1 MANIRIGT
9 RASELAIW
17 QAKKVQEKLK
27 NINISSSIVPISS
40 SGDKDLTKPIYDLGI
55 TGVFTKEID
64 IALLNKK
71 VDIAVHSLKDVPTI
85 LPLGIRQSAVLKRGL
100 EKDVIII
107 NKSLSDGSNTVAT
120 GSLRRRA
127 QWLSKYNS
135 DTIVSIRGNVNT
147 RLKKLKE
154 SDWNGTIMAKAGL
167 DRLNLLPKN
176 YLDLDWMIPAP
187 AQGAISIQ
195 NLVENDVITA
205 IIKKINHSET
215 EICTKIERDFL
226 SKLEGGCTAPIGA
239 HAKIINNYIE
249 FRGVILSIDGRDKIE
264 IRETEKIE
272 NNLNIGI
279 KFAEKI
285 IAMGG
290 SKILNSLKNEI

>member
-9 RASELAIW
+9 RASELAVW

-27 NINISSSIVPISS
+27 KINISSSIVPISS
-40 SGDKDLTKPIYDLGI
+40 SGDKDLTKPIYELGI

-64 IALLNKK
+64 IALLNKEI
-71 VDIAVHSLKDVPTI
+71 DIAVHSLKDVPTI
-85 LPLGIRQSAVLKRGL
+85 LPLGVRQSAVLKRGL

-107 NKSLSDGSNTVAT
+107 NKSLRDVSNTIAT
-120 GSLRRRA
+120 GSLRRKA

-195 NLVENDVITA
+195 NLVENDVITE

-226 SKLEGGCTAPIGA
+226 NKLEGGCTAPIGA

-249 FRGVILSIDGRDKIE
+249 FSGVILSIDGRDKIE

-290 SKILNSLKNEI
+290 NKILNSLKNEI

>member
-9 RASELAIW
+9 RASELAVW
-17 QAKKVQEKLK
+17 QAKEVQEKLK

-40 SGDKDLTKPIYDLGI
+40 SGDKDLTKPIYELGI

-64 IALLNKK
+64 IALLNKEI
-71 VDIAVHSLKDVPTI
+71 DIAVHSLKDVPTI
-85 LPLGIRQSAVLKRGL
+85 LPLGVRQSAVLKRGL

-107 NKSLSDGSNTVAT
+107 NKSLRDVSNTIAT
-120 GSLRRRA
+120 GSLRRKA

-195 NLVENDVITA
+195 NLVENDVITE
-205 IIKKINHSET
+205 IIKKINHAET

-226 SKLEGGCTAPIGA
+226 NKLEGGCTAPIGA

-249 FRGVILSIDGRDKIE
+249 FRGIILSIDGRDKIE
-264 IRETEKIE
+264 IRETEKIG

-290 SKILNSLKNEI
+290 NKILNSLKNEI

>member
-9 RASELAIW
+9 RASELAVW

-27 NINISSSIVPISS
+27 IINISSSIVPISS
-40 SGDKDLTKPIYDLGI
+40 SGDKDLTKPIYELGI

-64 IALLNKK
+64 IALLNKEI
-71 VDIAVHSLKDVPTI
+71 DIAVHSLKDVPTI
-85 LPLGIRQSAVLKRGL
+85 LPLGVRQSAVLKRGL

-107 NKSLSDGSNTVAT
+107 NKSLRDVSNTIAT
-120 GSLRRRA
+120 GSLRRKA

-195 NLVENDVITA
+195 NLVENDVITE
-205 IIKKINHSET
+205 IIKKINHAET

-226 SKLEGGCTAPIGA
+226 NKLEGGCTAPIGA

-249 FRGVILSIDGRDKIE
+249 FSGIILSIDGRDKIE
-264 IRETEKIE
+264 IRETEKIG

-290 SKILNSLKNEI
+290 NKILNSLKNEI

>member
-9 RASELAIW
+9 RASELAVW
-17 QAKKVQEKLK
+17 QAKEVQEKLK

-40 SGDKDLTKPIYDLGI
+40 SGDKDLTKPIYELGI

-64 IALLNKK
+64 IALLNKEI
-71 VDIAVHSLKDVPTI
+71 DIAVHSLKDVPTI
-85 LPLGIRQSAVLKRGL
+85 LPLGVRQSAVLKRGL

-107 NKSLSDGSNTVAT
+107 NKSLRDVSNTIAT
-120 GSLRRRA
+120 GSLRRKA

-176 YLDLDWMIPAP
+176 YIDLDWMIPAP

-195 NLVENDVITA
+195 NLVENDVITE
-205 IIKKINHSET
+205 IIKKINHAET

-226 SKLEGGCTAPIGA
+226 NKLEGGCTAPIGA

-249 FRGVILSIDGRDKIE
+249 FSGIILSIDGRDKIE

-285 IAMGG
+285 IVMGG
-290 SKILNSLKNEI
+290 NKILNSLKNEI

>member
-9 RASELAIW
+9 RASELAVW

-27 NINISSSIVPISS
+27 KINISSSIVPISS
-40 SGDKDLTKPIYDLGI
+40 SGDKDLTKPIYELGI

-64 IALLNKK
+64 IALLNKEI
-71 VDIAVHSLKDVPTI
+71 DIAVHSLKDVPTI
-85 LPLGIRQSAVLKRGL
+85 LPLGVRQSAVLKRGL

-107 NKSLSDGSNTVAT
+107 NKSLRDVSNTIAT
-120 GSLRRRA
+120 GSLRRKA

-135 DTIVSIRGNVNT
+135 DNVVSIRGNVNT

-195 NLVENDVITA
+195 NLVENDVITE
-205 IIKKINHSET
+205 IIKKINHAET

-226 SKLEGGCTAPIGA
+226 NKLEGGCTAPIGA

-249 FRGVILSIDGRDKIE
+249 FSGIILSIDGRDKIE

-290 SKILNSLKNEI
+290 NKILNSLKNEI

>member
-9 RASELAIW
+9 RASELAVW
-17 QAKKVQEKLK
+17 QAKEVQEKLK

-40 SGDKDLTKPIYDLGI
+40 SGDKDLTKPIYELGI

-64 IALLNKK
+64 IALLNKEI
-71 VDIAVHSLKDVPTI
+71 DIAVHSLKDVPTI
-85 LPLGIRQSAVLKRGL
+85 LPLGVRQSAVLKRGL

-107 NKSLSDGSNTVAT
+107 NKSLRDVSNTIAT
-120 GSLRRRA
+120 GSLRRKA

-135 DTIVSIRGNVNT
+135 DTIVSIRGNVST

-226 SKLEGGCTAPIGA
+226 NKLEGGCTAPIGA

-249 FRGVILSIDGRDKIE
+249 FRGIILSIDGRDKIE

-290 SKILNSLKNEI
+290 NKILNSLKNEI

>member
-9 RASELAIW
+9 RASELAVW

-27 NINISSSIVPISS
+27 KINISSSIVPISS
-40 SGDKDLTKPIYDLGI
+40 SGDKDLTKPIYELGI

-64 IALLNKK
+64 IALLNKEI
-71 VDIAVHSLKDVPTI
+71 DIAVHSLKDVPTI
-85 LPLGIRQSAVLKRGL
+85 LPLGVRQSAVLKRGL

-107 NKSLSDGSNTVAT
+107 NKSLRDVSNTIAT
-120 GSLRRRA
+120 GSLRRKA

-135 DTIVSIRGNVNT
+135 DNIVSIRGNVNT

-195 NLVENDVITA
+195 NLVENDVITE
-205 IIKKINHSET
+205 IIKKINHAET

-226 SKLEGGCTAPIGA
+226 NKLEGGCTAPIGA

-249 FRGVILSIDGRDKIE
+249 FSGIILSIDGRDKIE

-285 IAMGG
+285 IVMGG
-290 SKILNSLKNEI
+290 NKILNSLKNEI

>member
-9 RASELAIW
+9 RASELAVW

-27 NINISSSIVPISS
+27 KINISSSIVPISS
-40 SGDKDLTKPIYDLGI
+40 SGDKDLTKPIYELGI

-64 IALLNKK
+64 IALLNKEI
-71 VDIAVHSLKDVPTI
+71 DIAVHSLKDVPTI
-85 LPLGIRQSAVLKRGL
+85 LPLGVRQSAVLKRGL

-107 NKSLSDGSNTVAT
+107 NKSLRDVSNTIAT
-120 GSLRRRA
+120 GSLRRKA

-195 NLVENDVITA
+195 NLVENDVITE
-205 IIKKINHSET
+205 IIKKINHAET

-226 SKLEGGCTAPIGA
+226 NKLEGGCTAPIGA

-249 FRGVILSIDGRDKIE
+249 FSGIILSIDGRDKIE
-264 IRETEKIE
+264 IRETEKIG

-290 SKILNSLKNEI
+290 NKILNSLKNEI

>member
-9 RASELAIW
+9 RASELAVW

-27 NINISSSIVPISS
+27 KINISSSIVPISS
-40 SGDKDLTKPIYDLGI
+40 SGDKDLTKPIYELGI

-64 IALLNKK
+64 IALLNKEI
-71 VDIAVHSLKDVPTI
+71 DIAVHSLKDVPTI
-85 LPLGIRQSAVLKRGL
+85 LPLGVRQSAVLKRGL

-107 NKSLSDGSNTVAT
+107 NKSLRDVSNTIAT
-120 GSLRRRA
+120 GSLRRKA

-135 DTIVSIRGNVNT
+135 DNIVSIRGNVNT

-195 NLVENDVITA
+195 NLVENDVITE
-205 IIKKINHSET
+205 IIKKINHAET

-226 SKLEGGCTAPIGA
+226 NKLEGGCTAPIGA

-249 FRGVILSIDGRDKIE
+249 FSGIILSIDGRDKIE

-290 SKILNSLKNEI
+290 NKILNSLKNEI

>member
-9 RASELAIW
+9 RASELAVW

-27 NINISSSIVPISS
+27 KINISSSIVPISS
-40 SGDKDLTKPIYDLGI
+40 SGDKDLTKPIYELGI

-64 IALLNKK
+64 IALLNKEI
-71 VDIAVHSLKDVPTI
+71 DIAVHSLKDVPTI
-85 LPLGIRQSAVLKRGL
+85 LPLGVRQSAVLKRGL

-107 NKSLSDGSNTVAT
+107 NKSLRDVSNTIAT
-120 GSLRRRA
+120 GSLRRKA

-135 DTIVSIRGNVNT
+135 DNVVSIRGNVNT

-195 NLVENDVITA
+195 NLVENDVITE
-205 IIKKINHSET
+205 IIKKINHAET

-226 SKLEGGCTAPIGA
+226 NKLEGGCTAPIGA

-249 FRGVILSIDGRDKIE
+249 FSGIILSIDGRDKIE

-290 SKILNSLKNEI
+290 NKILNSLKNEV

>member
-9 RASELAIW
+9 RASELAVW

-27 NINISSSIVPISS
+27 IINISSSIVPISS
-40 SGDKDLTKPIYDLGI
+40 SGDKDLTKPIYELGI

-64 IALLNKK
+64 IALLNKEI
-71 VDIAVHSLKDVPTI
+71 DIAVHSLKDVPTI
-85 LPLGIRQSAVLKRGL
+85 LPLGVRQSAVLKRGL

-107 NKSLSDGSNTVAT
+107 NKSLRDVSNTIAT
-120 GSLRRRA
+120 GSLRRKA

-135 DTIVSIRGNVNT
+135 DTIVSIRGNVYT

-176 YLDLDWMIPAP
+176 YIDLDWMIPAP

-195 NLVENDVITA
+195 NLVENDVITE

-226 SKLEGGCTAPIGA
+226 NKLEGGCTAPIGA

-249 FRGVILSIDGRDKIE
+249 FSGVILSIDGRDKIE

-285 IAMGG
+285 IVMGG
-290 SKILNSLKNEI
+290 NKILNSLKNEI

>member
-9 RASELAIW
+9 RASELAVW

-27 NINISSSIVPISS
+27 KINISSSIVPISS
-40 SGDKDLTKPIYDLGI
+40 SGDKDLTKPIYELGI

-64 IALLNKK
+64 IALLNKEI
-71 VDIAVHSLKDVPTI
+71 DIAVHSLKDVPTI
-85 LPLGIRQSAVLKRGL
+85 LPLGVRQSAVLKRGL

-107 NKSLSDGSNTVAT
+107 NKSLRDVSNTIAT
-120 GSLRRRA
+120 GSLRRKA

-195 NLVENDVITA
+195 NLVENDVITE
-205 IIKKINHSET
+205 IIKKINHAET

-226 SKLEGGCTAPIGA
+226 NKLEGGCTAPIGA

-249 FRGVILSIDGRDKIE
+249 FSGIILSIDGRDKIE

-290 SKILNSLKNEI
+290 NKILNSLKNEI

>member
-9 RASELAIW
+9 RASELAVW
-17 QAKKVQEKLK
+17 QAKEVQEKLK

-40 SGDKDLTKPIYDLGI
+40 SGDKDLTKPIYELGI

-64 IALLNKK
+64 IALLNKEI
-71 VDIAVHSLKDVPTI
+71 DIAVHSLKDVPTI
-85 LPLGIRQSAVLKRGL
+85 LPLGVRQSAVLKRGL

-107 NKSLSDGSNTVAT
+107 NKSLRDVSNTIAT
-120 GSLRRRA
+120 GSLRRKA

-195 NLVENDVITA
+195 NLVENDVITE
-205 IIKKINHSET
+205 IIKKINHAET

-226 SKLEGGCTAPIGA
+226 NKLEGGCTAPIGA

-249 FRGVILSIDGRDKIE
+249 FSGIILSIDGRDKIE

-290 SKILNSLKNEI
+290 NKILNSLKNEI

>member
-9 RASELAIW
+9 RASELAVW

-40 SGDKDLTKPIYDLGI
+40 SGDKDLTKPIYELGI

-64 IALLNKK
+64 IALLNKEI
-71 VDIAVHSLKDVPTI
+71 DIAVHSLKDVPTI
-85 LPLGIRQSAVLKRGL
+85 LPLGVRQSAVLKRGL

-107 NKSLSDGSNTVAT
+107 NKSLRDVSNTIAT
-120 GSLRRRA
+120 GSLRRKA

-195 NLVENDVITA
+195 NLVENDVITE
-205 IIKKINHSET
+205 IIKKINHAET

-226 SKLEGGCTAPIGA
+226 NKLEGGCTAPIGA

-249 FRGVILSIDGRDKIE
+249 FSGIILSIDGRDKIE
-264 IRETEKIE
+264 IRETEKIG

-290 SKILNSLKNEI
+290 NKILNSLKNEI